1 MTTIDLSRRSFLQ
14 SSALLSAGLLVPV
27 RAFAGSHTG
36 VKDAAAKSPL
46 VYISPLKSNG
56 SESKCHG
63 EVWFVTD
70 GDDLLVVTN
79 PERWRA
85 ACLSKGLD
93 RARIW
98 VGDFGNWKRSNGAFR
113 SAPSYVA
120 KVSLDSDPAAHA
132 RALETFGR
140 KYPDEWDKWG
150 PRFAAGLASGERVLI
165 RYTQGA

>member
-1 MTTIDLSRRSFLQ
+1 MTTLDLSRRSFLH
-14 SSALLSAGLLVPV
+14 SSVVLSAGLVLPV
-27 RAFAGSHTG
+27 RAFADSHAG
-36 VKDAAAKSPL
+36 LKNAVAESPL
-46 VYISPLKSNG
+46 VYISPLKSDG
-56 SESKCHG
+56 SESQCHG

-98 VGDFGNWKRSNGAFR
+98 VGDFGAWKRSNGAFR

-120 KVSLDSDPAAHA
+120 KTSLDSDPAVHA
-132 RALETFGR
+132 RALEAFGS
-140 KYPDEWDKWG
+140 KYPGEWDKWG
-150 PRFAAGLASGERVLI
+150 PRFADGLASGERVLV
-165 RYTQGA
+165 RYAQDS